1 MRHILTFEN
10 PSGRTRSW
18 TRSMPFGTFDRTQ
31 QLFDYSFHEG
41 NHAMRNILSAAQA
54 AEQGST
60 RKQDSI
66 RK

>member
-1 MRHILTFEN
+1 MRHILTFEK
-10 PSGRTRSW
+10 SLRAHAVMDTVHAGRHV
-18 TRSMPFGTFDRTQ
+18 DRTQ